1 MKLSFKWLSEYLS
14 LDSLLL
20 VVTESIL
27 GELSNRLSLEV
38 KNVWNSAAGE
48 SNECQ
53 ERACPLVSQ
62 AVIHLLSEQNGG
74 GAPH

>member
-1 MKLSFKWLSEYLS
+1 MELFFKWLSADLS

-27 GELSNRLSLEV
+27 GELANRLSLEV
-38 KNVWNSAAGE
+38 KNVWDSAAGE

-62 AVIHLLSEQNGG
+62 PIIHLLSEQNGG